1 MQFCEYLKSLGACE
15 SAIAW
20 VGEKT
25 REYAIAECHNL
36 GWLLWLL
43 FYEDRPALSALAK
56 EFAERAKVEVVSS
69 AVAAKEAA
77 ASGNAAAAMWALR
90 AAWRASES
98 DSEVATMTEYQWQL
112 SRTRELLKKTKL
124 EVKK

>member
-25 REYAIAECHNL
+25 REYAIAECNNL

-43 FYEDRPALSALAK
+43 VHEDRPALSALAK
-56 EFAERAKVEVVSS
+56 EFAERAKVAAAGSS
-69 AVAAKEAA
+69 AQPPLV
-77 ASGNAAAAMWALR
+77 LLL
-90 AAWRASES
+90 
-98 DSEVATMTEYQWQL
+98 TEYQWQL